1 MWFFKRKKGIP
12 ARAVIHDDCYSRLP
26 ETLKARF
33 YKAPDNAEVT
43 HVVDTEG
50 EGEGADFVLM
60 AAASGGLDLLL
71 GTEDT
76 PTENYSIDHEPVVSQ
91 SPTLDDTGGDL
102 GGGDAGGGGA
112 TDSF

>member
-12 ARAVIHDDCYSRLP
+12 ATAVIHDDCYSRLP
-26 ETLKARF
+26 DTLKSRF
-33 YKAPDNAEVT
+33 YKAPDDSEVT

-76 PTENYSIDHEPVVSQ
+76 PTENYSIEDQATDPVIDA
-91 SPTLDDTGGDL
+91 PGLGEDF

-112 TDSF
+112 TDSY